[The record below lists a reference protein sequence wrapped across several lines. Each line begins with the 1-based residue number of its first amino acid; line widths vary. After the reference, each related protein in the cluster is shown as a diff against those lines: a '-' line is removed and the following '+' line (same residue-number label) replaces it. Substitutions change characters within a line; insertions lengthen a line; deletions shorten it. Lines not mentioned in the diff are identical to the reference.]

1 MPISSPD
8 YKVTIL
14 PETTFGVVPATGS
27 RYDFPRTEGNGLL
40 TKDFGAVE
48 STTIRPGRN
57 SNGARRGNQS
67 VSGTLDMN
75 AITAPLIDLLIE
87 SALSGKFVGST
98 LKAGQT
104 DSSFTHIAE
113 LAANTLQISSGCMVT
128 SFTLTANA
136 AEGVSYSFDITGVK
150 QDETDTFTGT
160 FDSVTID
167 DAAYEYL
174 GDEVLEIVAAGATNL
189 KYSTLTLTVGQ
200 ERSARNTLSSDVAF
214 GLAASGARTISL
226 EMSVWRE
233 PGVDYSSIFNGEKQ
247 EFSFNL
253 GPAGYGRKYTTFGQ
267 VSALEDVEEDDL
279 MVNLTVNGAYDS
291 AVGTALTVE
300 KL

>member
-1 MPISSPD
+1 MPISSSD

-14 PETTFGVVPATGS
+14 PEATFGVVPTTGP
-27 RYDFPRTEGNGLL
+27 RYEFPRVQGNGLL
-40 TKDFGAVE
+40 TKDYGAID

-67 VSGTLDMN
+67 VSGSLEMN

-113 LAANTLQISSGCMVT
+113 LAANTFQISSGCMVT

-150 QDETDTFTGT
+150 QNETTTFAGTFTP
-160 FDSVTID
+160 VTID
-167 DAAYEYL
+167 DAAYEYQ
-174 GDEVLEIVAAGATNL
+174 GSEVLNIVAAGTTNL

-200 ERSARNTLSSDVAF
+200 DRSARNTLSSNVAF
-214 GLAASGARTISL
+214 GLATTGARTVSL

-233 PGVDYSSIFNGEKQ
+233 AGVDYTSVFNGEKQ
-247 EFSFNL
+247 TFDFDL
-253 GPAGYGRKYTTFGQ
+253 GLADYGRKYTTFGQ
-267 VSALEDVEEDDL
+267 VSALEDAEEDDL
-279 MVNLTVNGAYDS
+279 MVNITVSGAYDS
-291 AVGTALTVE
+291 EAGTALVVE